1 MIDHDNTTYSAA
13 YRTIQCSLGQSAPG
27 QSALGKWI
35 CLSAMLMC
43 LAGCGFQLKG
53 SDAASSSAKLEGMT
67 LQLMSSQPRSELTRE
82 VSRALSATGLI
93 LLEEGDATLT
103 LVLQPEQFTQRNV
116 SLTAQARAAELELTL
131 FTDFTLNQPESDPIE
146 ARATVIRQMLNDPR
160 NVVGKTEEMRL
171 LREEMRR
178 DLADQIARR
187 VSHSLGS

>member
-1 MIDHDNTTYSAA
+1 MINHDNTTHSAA
-13 YRTIQCSLGQSAPG
+13 CGTIQCSLG

-53 SDAASSSAKLEGMT
+53 SDSASSNAKLGGMT
-67 LQLMSSQPRSELTRE
+67 LQLISSQPRSELTRE
-82 VSRALSATGLI
+82 MSRALSATGLI

-131 FTDFTLNQPESDPIE
+131 FTDFTLKQRESDPIE

>member
-1 MIDHDNTTYSAA
+1 MIDHDNTTHSAA
-13 YRTIQCSLGQSAPG
+13 YGTIRCSLGQSAPG

-35 CLSAMLMC
+35 CLSAVLMC

-53 SDAASSSAKLEGMT
+53 SDATSSSAKLEGMT

-82 VSRALSATGLI
+82 VSGALSATGLI
-93 LLEEGDATLT
+93 LLEEGDAALT
-103 LVLQPEQFTQRNV
+103 LRLQPEQFTQRNL